1 MPLASELGLPIP
13 DVDDE
18 GNNPIY
24 PPRLSMELAKSSA
37 AACRKCGTKFAKGDP
52 RMALSFN
59 SYSGHSGGEGYWYD
73 STTTYFFKVKCGIDK
88 FKQHFTVSE
97 IGGLN
102 SMPKKEQDMVK
113 KAFPK
118 ALPKA
123 KAKAS
128 PKKAAASP
136 KKGVK
141 KDMPLKGEEDK
152 AGGLDLS
159 KMETVLRD
167 WFNAKKEAAEAE
179 KIIEACKTKVEAE
192 MAKTGLTS
200 LQTPSLTVDKRMQS
214 RESVSKQDMPAE
226 VFAKYAKVSSFA
238 VFSLKEK
245 K

>member
-18 GNNPIY
+18 GNDPIY
-24 PPRLSMELAKSSA
+24 QPRLSMELAKSSA

-59 SYSGHSGGEGYWYD
+59 SFGEGGHWYD
-73 STTTYFFKVKCGIDK
+73 STTTYFYHVKCGIDK
-88 FKQHFTVSE
+88 FKQHFKVSE
-97 IGGLN
+97 IGGV
-102 SMPKKEQDMVK
+102 SSVPKKEQDIVK

-123 KAKAS
+123 KAKSA

-141 KDMPLKGEEDK
+141 KDMPLKGEDEG
-152 AGGLDLS
+152 GGLDLS

-167 WFNAKKEAAEAE
+167 WFSAKKKADEAA
-179 KIIEACKTKVEAE
+179 KTIEACKTQVEAE

-238 VFSLKEK
+238 VFNLKEK